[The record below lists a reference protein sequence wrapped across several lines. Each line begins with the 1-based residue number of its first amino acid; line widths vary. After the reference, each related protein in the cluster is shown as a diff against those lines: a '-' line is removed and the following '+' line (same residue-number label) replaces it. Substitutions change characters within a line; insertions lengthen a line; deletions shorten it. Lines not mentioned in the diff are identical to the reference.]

1 MRSSLSRL
9 GCRFASAAAAAAP
22 VGGGSAPRVKNLIDG
37 VFVES
42 KASKWIDL
50 YDPATNKLIGL
61 VPESTREEMEAAVGA
76 ATRAQATWREV
87 PVQQR
92 ARIFAKYAALIRDN
106 TDAVAALITK
116 EQGKT
121 LADARGDVFRGLE
134 VVEHSCSVP
143 SLIMGETIENV
154 SAGIDTY
161 SYKQPL
167 GVCAGIAPFNFP
179 AMIPLCE

>member
-1 MRSSLSRL
+1 MLQME
-9 GCRFASAAAAAAP
+9 AAAAAA
-22 VGGGSAPRVKNLIDG
+22 S
-37 VFVES
+37 
-42 KASKWIDL
+42 
-50 YDPATNKLIGL
+50 
-61 VPESTREEMEAAVGA
+61 
-76 ATRAQATWREV
+76 QAFLTWRDV

-92 ARIFAKYAALIRDN
+92 ARIFARYAALIRDN
-106 TDAVAALITK
+106 TETIAALITK

-143 SLIMGETIENV
+143 SLIMGETIGNV

-167 GVCAGIAPFNFP
+167 GVCGGITPFNFP
-179 AMIPLCE
+179 AMIPLCKSRDSVDAYE